1 LFGSQ
6 QEKSID
12 EHSGNGR
19 KALVAT
25 RGPADMSTTSATA
38 AGIVRTDQ
46 TYFAALLASVS
57 ASRRYVRSVCS
68 DWQRKDE
75 NIAVAEMLVSEL
87 TANAVVA
94 SGVKNPM
101 PVCELSYRTLP
112 IIGVRLLDLD
122 DSLVIEVWDS
132 SPQPPRLIQPAADA
146 EHGRGL
152 QLVDALSLRWGH
164 YDADFGG
171 KVVWCQLGQDDGPGQ
186 TAAQDEIAFDQI
198 IEALC
203 AQAWNGVA

>member
-1 LFGSQ
+1 
-6 QEKSID
+6 
-12 EHSGNGR
+12 
-19 KALVAT
+19 
-25 RGPADMSTTSATA
+25 MSTTSATA
-38 AGIVRTDQ
+38 VGIVCTDQ
-46 TYFAALLASVS
+46 TYLATLLTSVS

-75 NIAVAEMLVSEL
+75 HIAVAEILVSEL

-101 PVCELSYRTLP
+101 PVHELSYRTLP

-122 DSLVIEVWDS
+122 DSLIIEVWDS

-171 KVVWCQLGQDDGPGQ
+171 KVVWCQLGQDDDLGQ
-186 TAAQDEIAFDQI
+186 TAAQDEIAFDRI

-203 AQAWNGVA
+203 AQAWNEVA